1 MQTNQEM
8 LLSIQKSRANFWIQ
22 RLNKQGQE
30 LFSAAYPQASIVTD
44 SSITYQLNEQ
54 ISFGLTRL
62 YYGELEDLANLMTSY
77 SWTQVI
83 AQPLDANQIL
93 ILRSQ
98 AGNLPPHL
106 EDFIE
111 RLMGETPHF
120 CRYLPGYTLKITAD
134 PSAAQSIPLWIFY
147 HQHLASAPLL
157 DFLAGG
163 FTLAQVLDELAAAKA
178 RLEQRLQNPL
188 DTLEFLLGQPKY
200 ITFTF

>member
-8 LLSIQKSRANFWIQ
+8 FLSSQNSRANFWIQ
-22 RLNKQGQE
+22 PLNKQGQE
-30 LFSAAYPQASIVTD
+30 LFAAAYPQTQVTTHLSID
-44 SSITYQLNEQ
+44 YQNEQ
-54 ISFGLTRL
+54 KSFGLTRL
-62 YYGELEDLANLMTSY
+62 YYGELEDLANLMTTY

-83 AQPLDANQIL
+83 AHPLDANQIL

-111 RLMGETPHF
+111 REIVEAPHF
-120 CRYLPGYTLKITAD
+120 CRYLPGHTLKITAD

-147 HQHLASAPLL
+147 HRHQASAPLL

-163 FTLAQVLDELAAAKA
+163 FTIARVLDELAAAKA
-178 RLEQRLQNPL
+178 SLERHLQNPL
-188 DTLEFLLGQPKY
+188 DTLEFLLGRPKY
-200 ITFTF
+200 TTLTF